1 MDKHLL
7 IPLLQNLK
15 EKNDELGHFDKKDLL
30 RAQMDVISKTKL
42 VEYEMEF
49 FTELTG
55 QKDMP
60 TEMAARRD
68 KVLSDWTEFAGNCGN
83 LIAIVDG
90 EEGEE
95 APMAQMKADGNFNA
109 AYLQSNHEIGPD
121 NIEALYYWAKF
132 RFECGNYGEA
142 LNYLEAFRLLST
154 DPKGLQNAMWGKFSA
169 DMLMQSWEVAM
180 EDVNRLK
187 EMIDGRGESGGALN
201 QLQQR
206 TWLMHWGLFVFFN
219 HPAGRAELI
228 DLFLSERYMNTI
240 TTNCPHMLRY
250 LCVAVITG
258 KRRRNELKDLVKV
271 IQSCKYMYSDP
282 VTEFLECLY
291 VDFDFEEAQKKLREC
306 EQMLSMDFF
315 LIGCQDD
322 FGDAARRFIFET
334 YCRIHQKIDIKKLA
348 EQLNMRSDDAERWL
362 VNLVRE
368 ARLDAKIDSEA
379 NHVLMTPNKPD
390 IYQQVIDKTK
400 SLSFRSYV
408 LAKQLEGRQQGQ
420 GGGGGGGNRGGNKG
434 YQPAQ

>member
-1 MDKHLL
+1 MVA
-7 IPLLQNLK
+7 LK
-15 EKNDELGHFDKKDLL
+15 
-30 RAQMDVISKTKL
+30 
-42 VEYEMEF
+42 
-49 FTELTG
+49 
-55 QKDMP
+55 
-60 TEMAARRD
+60 AA
-68 KVLSDWTEFAGNCGN
+68 
-83 LIAIVDG
+83 
-90 EEGEE
+90 
-95 APMAQMKADGNFNA
+95 GNFNA
-109 AYLQSNHEIGPD
+109 AYLQSNHEVVPE

-142 LNYLEAFRLLST
+142 LAYLEAFRLLST

-187 EMIDGRGESGGALN
+187 DMIDGRGDSGGALN

-228 DLFLSERYMNTI
+228 ELFLSERYLNTI

-271 IQSCKYMYSDP
+271 VQACKYMYSDP
-282 VTEFLECLY
+282 VTDFLECLY
-291 VDFDFEEAQKKLREC
+291 VDFDFEEAQKKLWEC

-315 LIGCQDD
+315 LIGCQDE
-322 FGDAARRFIFET
+322 FLDAARRFIFET

-348 EQLNMRSDDAERWL
+348 EQLNMRAEDAEHWL

-379 NHVLMTPNKPD
+379 NHVLMTPKEPD

-408 LAKQLEGRQQGQ
+408 LAKQLEGRQQANQ
-420 GGGGGGGNRGGNKG
+420 HGGGGGNRGGGGG
-434 YQPAQ
+434 YQKAQ

>member
-7 IPLLQNLK
+7 IPLLQALK
-15 EKNDELGHFDKKDLL
+15 EKNDETGDFDKKDLL
-30 RAQMDVISKTKL
+30 KAQMDVISKTKM

-55 QKDMP
+55 KTDMP
-60 TEMAARRD
+60 AEMAGRRD
-68 KVLSDWTEFAGNCGN
+68 KVLADWGEFAGNCGN
-83 LIAIVDG
+83 LLSLVDG

-95 APMAQMKADGNFNA
+95 AMMAGLKKDGNFNA
-109 AYLQSNHEIGPD
+109 AYLQSNHGVEAEH
-121 NIEALYYWAKF
+121 IEALYYWAKF

-142 LNYLEAFRLLST
+142 LNYLEAFRLLSQ

-219 HPAGRAELI
+219 HPSGKSELI

-258 KRRRNELKDLVKV
+258 KRRRQEMKDLVKV

-282 VTEFLECLY
+282 VTQFLECLY
-291 VDFDFEEAQKKLREC
+291 VDFDFDAAQKKLREC
-306 EQMLSMDFF
+306 EQMLSVDFF
-315 LIGCQDD
+315 LIGCQED
-322 FGDAARRFIFET
+322 FSDAARRFIFET
-334 YCRIHQKIDIKKLA
+334 YCRIHQTIDINLLA
-348 EQLNMRSDDAERWL
+348 EQLNMRG
-362 VNLVRE
+362 
-368 ARLDAKIDSEA
+368 K
-379 NHVLMTPNKPD
+379 NKTIP
-390 IYQQVIDKTK
+390 TT
-400 SLSFRSYV
+400 S
-408 LAKQLEGRQQGQ
+408 
-420 GGGGGGGNRGGNKG
+420 
-434 YQPAQ
+434 